1 MSSSASPRSWAG
13 VGLAE
18 RQEIRRNE
26 LLRVGVELLGAPDG
40 PAVNVRAVCKAAS
53 LTERYFYESFPDRDQ
68 FVLAV
73 YEHVAEQARGVIVE
87 AVATAKSPTDLA
99 ESAVRAFVELIVDH
113 PAVGRV
119 LLIAPMADTA
129 LAERGKQHAPG
140 FGLLI
145 EAQLSEIDDPEERQM
160 TAVGLVGA
168 LVTLHV
174 AYLDGGIR
182 VDREKFIRHCVRLL
196 TAANRRP

>member
-18 RQEIRRNE
+18 RQEIRRSE

-40 PAVNVRAVCKAAS
+40 PAVNVRAVCKAAG

-73 YEHVAEQARGVIVE
+73 YEHVAEQARGVLVD
-87 AVATAKSPTDLA
+87 AVASTTSPADLA
-99 ESAVRAFVELIVDH
+99 ESAVRAFVELIVDR
-113 PAVGRV
+113 PAMGRV

-129 LAERGKQHAPG
+129 LAERGMQHVPG
-140 FGLLI
+140 FGMLI
-145 EAQLSEIDDPEERQM
+145 ENQLSEIDDAEERQM

-168 LVTLHV
+168 LASLHI
-174 AYLDGGIR
+174 AYLDGGIK
-182 VDREKFIRHCVRLL
+182 VDREKFVAHCVRLL
-196 TAANRRP
+196 GAANRRR